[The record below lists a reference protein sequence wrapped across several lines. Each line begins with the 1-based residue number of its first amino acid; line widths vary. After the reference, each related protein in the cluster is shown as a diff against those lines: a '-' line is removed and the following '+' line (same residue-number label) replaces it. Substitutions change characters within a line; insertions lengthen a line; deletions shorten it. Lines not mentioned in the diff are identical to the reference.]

1 MFSAPKLTALP
12 ISTAQVEMELMF
24 LNSHNQQHC
33 LELIMQL
40 EADSRGPYLQQF
52 VQQHSQHINAPA
64 RRYHSVMEWFMAA

>member
-1 MFSAPKLTALP
+1 MFTAPKLTALP
-12 ISTAQVEMELMF
+12 ISTTQVEMELMF
-24 LNSHNQQHC
+24 LNSDNQQQC

-40 EADSRGPYLQQF
+40 DADNRGPYLQQF

>member
-1 MFSAPKLTALP
+1 MFSAPKLIALP

-24 LNSHNQQHC
+24 LNSDNQQQC

-40 EADSRGPYLQQF
+40 DADNRGPYLQQF
-52 VQQHSQHINAPA
+52 VQQHSQYISATV

>member
-1 MFSAPKLTALP
+1 MFTAPKLTALP
-12 ISTAQVEMELMF
+12 ISTTQVEMELMF
-24 LNSHNQQHC
+24 LNSDNQQQC

-52 VQQHSQHINAPA
+52 LQQHSQHISAPA